1 MNNVAISTGSYTE
14 VNGCNP
20 DRKGFLLVD
29 IYKHKNGVRVLVK
42 E

>member
-1 MNNVAISTGSYTE
+1 MNNVAISTGSYAE
-14 VNGCNP
+14 VNGSNP
-20 DRKGFLLVD
+20 DRKGFWLVD